1 MKKLL
6 EILVLG
12 LLLVGCGTTIIETQ
26 TPEEFDSIARARGY
40 SYTARAQPL
49 SWITADGLVEHGS
62 KQPAQGAHYTQHE
75 ANQIA
80 LELCRR
86 KLVEGGC
93 VIVRESGRISREA
106 ESIIARLK
114 KDQEKKQKIEEEK
127 KKEEDQLAKEKKEK
141 EEEKI
146 EKKESDDDV
155 F

>member
-1 MKKLL
+1 M
-6 EILVLG
+6 VLG

-40 SYTARAQPL
+40 SYTARAQPA
-49 SWITADGLVEHGS
+49 SWITADGLVEYGD
-62 KQPAQGAHYTQHE
+62 KQVAQGAHYTQQQ

-80 LELCRR
+80 LNLCSRI
-86 KLVEGGC
+86 GSGC

-146 EKKESDDDV
+146 EKEEADDDW